1 MSGCTV
7 SQKVQ
12 NKTGIQLWGENC
24 GRCHNA
30 PGPGEFSAANW
41 EIIGRH
47 MRIRTNITETEEDMS
62 VMARILEKA
71 VERMIPRGPLGRV
84 QFGNLRVYPG
94 PEHPHEAQQPEK
106 IDVASM
112 NRKNMRAA

>member
-1 MSGCTV
+1 MKKYFAICSAIVAILIVNLLLISGCAV

-30 PGPGEFSAANW
+30 PGPGEFSATNW

-47 MRIRTNITETEEDMS
+47 MRVRTNITETEE
-62 VMARILEKA
+62 K
-71 VERMIPRGPLGRV
+71 
-84 QFGNLRVYPG
+84 
-94 PEHPHEAQQPEK
+94 K
-106 IDVASM
+106 IIDYLKSTA
-112 NRKNMRAA
+112 N

>member
-1 MSGCTV
+1 MKKYFIISSAIVAILTANLLLISGCAV

-47 MRIRTNITETEEDMS
+47 MRIRTNITETEE
-62 VMARILEKA
+62 K
-71 VERMIPRGPLGRV
+71 
-84 QFGNLRVYPG
+84 
-94 PEHPHEAQQPEK
+94 K
-106 IDVASM
+106 IIDYLKSTA
-112 NRKNMRAA
+112 N

>member
-1 MSGCTV
+1 MKKYIVISSIILAVSLGSITLITSCTV

-47 MRIRTNITETEEDMS
+47 MRVRTNITETEE
-62 VMARILEKA
+62 K
-71 VERMIPRGPLGRV
+71 
-84 QFGNLRVYPG
+84 
-94 PEHPHEAQQPEK
+94 K
-106 IDVASM
+106 IIDYLKSTA
-112 NRKNMRAA
+112 N

>member
-1 MSGCTV
+1 MKKYFIISSVILFASLGGLTLTTGCAV

-12 NKTGIQLWGENC
+12 NKTGVQLWGENC

-47 MRIRTNITETEEDMS
+47 MRIRTNITETEEM
-62 VMARILEKA
+62 
-71 VERMIPRGPLGRV
+71 
-84 QFGNLRVYPG
+84 
-94 PEHPHEAQQPEK
+94 K
-106 IDVASM
+106 IIEYLKSTA
-112 NRKNMRAA
+112 N

>member
-1 MSGCTV
+1 MKKYIVISSIIVAVSLSSITLISSCAV

-47 MRIRTNITETEEDMS
+47 MRIRTNITETEE
-62 VMARILEKA
+62 K
-71 VERMIPRGPLGRV
+71 
-84 QFGNLRVYPG
+84 
-94 PEHPHEAQQPEK
+94 K
-106 IDVASM
+106 IIDYLKTTA
-112 NRKNMRAA
+112 N

>member
-1 MSGCTV
+1 MKKYIVISSIILAVSLGSLTLIGSCAV

-47 MRIRTNITETEEDMS
+47 MRIRTNITETEE
-62 VMARILEKA
+62 K
-71 VERMIPRGPLGRV
+71 
-84 QFGNLRVYPG
+84 
-94 PEHPHEAQQPEK
+94 K
-106 IDVASM
+106 IVDYLKSTA
-112 NRKNMRAA
+112 N

>member
-1 MSGCTV
+1 MKKYFVICSAFVAILTVNLLLMSGCAV

-47 MRIRTNITETEEDMS
+47 MRVRTNITETEEKK
-62 VMARILEKA
+62 V
-71 VERMIPRGPLGRV
+71 
-84 QFGNLRVYPG
+84 
-94 PEHPHEAQQPEK
+94 
-106 IDVASM
+106 IDYLKSTA
-112 NRKNMRAA
+112 N

>member
-1 MSGCTV
+1 MKKYIVISSIILAVSLGSITLISSCTV

-47 MRIRTNITETEEDMS
+47 MRIRTNITETEE
-62 VMARILEKA
+62 K
-71 VERMIPRGPLGRV
+71 
-84 QFGNLRVYPG
+84 
-94 PEHPHEAQQPEK
+94 K
-106 IDVASM
+106 IIDYLKSTA
-112 NRKNMRAA
+112 N